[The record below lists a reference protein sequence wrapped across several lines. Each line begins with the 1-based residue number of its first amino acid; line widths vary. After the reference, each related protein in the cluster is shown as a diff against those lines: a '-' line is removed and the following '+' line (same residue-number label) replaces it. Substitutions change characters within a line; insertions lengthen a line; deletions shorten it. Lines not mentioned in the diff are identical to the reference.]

1 MHPIIKNTITVKM
14 IPCIKCGGDMP
25 ELRLTQYGYDFCVE
39 CSTVGAKKGVPVM
52 RGVGDHTWTETIIM
66 EEDMYNKYAEEISG
80 QKPEPKLEDEHPD
93 LKDKNIQGPFKII
106 NRNL

>member
-1 MHPIIKNTITVKM
+1 M
-14 IPCIKCGGDMP
+14 ILCTKCGGDMP

-39 CSTVGAKKGVPVM
+39 CSTVGAKRGVPVQ

-66 EEDMYNKYAEEISG
+66 EEDTYQKYTEGILG
-80 QKPEPKLEDEHPD
+80 QKPEPTLEEENPE
-93 LKDKNIQGPFKII
+93 LKNRNVQGPFKII

>member
-1 MHPIIKNTITVKM
+1 M
-14 IPCIKCGGDMP
+14 INCSKCKGDMP

-39 CSTVGAKKGVPVM
+39 CSTVGAKRGVPVQ

-66 EEDMYNKYAEEISG
+66 DEEVYEKYTEEVAG
-80 QKPEPKLEDEHPD
+80 QKPEPKLEDDHPD
-93 LKDKNIQGPFKII
+93 LKGRNVQGPLKII